1 MNVLITS
8 GGTREP
14 IDGVRV
20 IANQSTGATG
30 AMLADAFARTGAAV
44 TLLRAQASAAPADA
58 RVACERFN
66 TVDDLD
72 RLCAQVLS
80 QQHIDVMIHAAA
92 VSDFVVAA
100 VVVNGV
106 RQLAPVAQKLSSS
119 ATLTVELKP
128 GKKILPQLKSYSQN
142 ALLKLIGFKLT
153 DGASPAETRD
163 AVEKLFLA
171 GADAVIHND
180 LQTISTLRA
189 TLWRAN
195 GDTQRLPTAADLA
208 AALIALAAS

>member
-1 MNVLITS
+1 MNILITS

-72 RLCAQVLS
+72 RLCAEVLS

-106 RQLAPVAQKLSSS
+106 RHLAPVAQKLSSS

-142 ALLKLIGFKLT
+142 AGLKLIGFKLT

-195 GDTQRLPTAADLA
+195 GDTQRLPTAADLT

>member
-72 RLCAQVLS
+72 RLCAEVLS

-142 ALLKLIGFKLT
+142 AGLKLIGFKLT

>member
-72 RLCAQVLS
+72 RLCAEVLS

-106 RQLAPVAQKLSSS
+106 RHLAPVAQKLSSS

-195 GDTQRLPTAADLA
+195 GDTQRLPTAADLTT
-208 AALIALAAS
+208 ALIAFAAS

>member
-72 RLCAQVLS
+72 RLCAEVLS